1 VRDAAVATAAGD
13 RPDRQPH
20 LPIPGPVQRR
30 SQHPREHQRIVEGVV
45 RTGLG
50 DTPVPRQGFEAQI
63 VQAQI
68 QTAGQFDGA
77 HDGVDGQ
84 LDARLIGLGGQ
95 EAVVE
100 AGVVRDQC
108 AAAHQLGQIVGDVAE
123 GRLIL
128 QHLDGETVDVRGPGR
143 PRG

>member
-1 VRDAAVATAAGD
+1 V
-13 RPDRQPH
+13 
-20 LPIPGPVQRR
+20 
-30 SQHPREHQRIVEGVV
+30 
-45 RTGLG
+45 
-50 DTPVPRQGFEAQI
+50 
-63 VQAQI
+63 
-68 QTAGQFDGA
+68 

-128 QHLDGETVDVRGPGR
+128 QHLDGETVDVRGARSTPGLSRLTTECSTRPSTSSAR
-143 PRG
+143 PRR